1 MNFNCAE
8 GKRITLAVHIILCVV
23 RYERLAHTRI
33 ICRERKEPA
42 PSISFSS
49 TVLINV

>member
-23 RYERLAHTRI
+23 RYERPAHTHTYYLP
-33 ICRERKEPA
+33 RKDRA
-42 PSISFSS
+42 GTIDFLFLHRSH
-49 TVLINV
+49 